1 MLIFLIG
8 FMGCGKSR
16 MGRKLSAKMNLH
28 MEDMDKVIEEK
39 VGMSVPE
46 FFEKNGEEAFRKLE
60 NEYLINL
67 DPNQDLIVSTGGGVP
82 CFFDNMDI
90 MNEKGI
96 TIFLNSPIEKILER
110 VKRNPQKRPLL
121 KPLFDKPEEEF
132 DAVIK
137 ERLKARMPFYSRA
150 DFMIKDNKVSK
161 MVKFIKEEQKKEKE
175 KAKEKPKAKKEVKK
189 IGKEQN
195 GKKGK
200 K

>member
-1 MLIFLIG
+1 MLVFLIG

-28 MEDMDKVIEEK
+28 LEDMDKVIEEK
-39 VGMSVPE
+39 VGMTVPE

-60 NEYLINL
+60 NEYLKNL

-90 MNEKGI
+90 MKEKGV

-110 VKRNPQKRPLL
+110 VKRRPEKRPLL

-132 DAVIK
+132 DAIIK
-137 ERLKARMPFYSRA
+137 ERLKARMPFYNRA
-150 DFMIKDNKVSK
+150 DFIIKDNKVSK
-161 MVKFIKEEQKKEKE
+161 MAKFIKEEQKKEKE
-175 KAKEKPKAKKEVKK
+175 KAKDKPKLKKVEKK
-189 IGKEQN
+189 LVKEQN
-195 GKKGK
+195 GKKAK